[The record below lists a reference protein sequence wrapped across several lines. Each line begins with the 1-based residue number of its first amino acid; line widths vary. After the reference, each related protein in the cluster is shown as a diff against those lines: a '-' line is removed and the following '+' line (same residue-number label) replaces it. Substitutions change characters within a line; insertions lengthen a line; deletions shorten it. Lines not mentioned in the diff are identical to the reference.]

1 LTTPTSTTTAPEA
14 ASAQRPTRQVVIDVV
29 GEYVAELQK
38 GYRNNTSTAVAL
50 LAQLRR
56 GAGKL
61 PHDVPEL
68 WGITGIERIH
78 QQQALSEAEASRA
91 ETALFIAVTLYAL
104 HQQSRSEQDMHRRG
118 VDLGA
123 ATRRLML
130 AVGDGIDEPIRRRFV
145 RIGTA
150 TTVDTLA
157 FRLREMVS
165 LLRRESIPLDYAQLA
180 GHLYEAQF
188 PGGLAQ
194 VRARWGRSFHAYRP
208 PAAKSKVPAGTGP
221 SLTDTG
227 DKTTTTEDTE

>member
-1 LTTPTSTTTAPEA
+1 M
-14 ASAQRPTRQVVIDVV
+14 IDVV

-78 QQQALSEAEASRA
+78 QQQALSEAEASRT
-91 ETALFIAVTLYAL
+91 ETGLFVAVTLYAM

-150 TTVDTLA
+150 ATVDTLA

-180 GHLYEAQF
+180 GDLYDAQF

-194 VRARWGRSFHAYRP
+194 VRARWGRSFHTYRP
-208 PAAKSKVPAGTGP
+208 PASKSKDPAGAGP
-221 SLTDTG
+221 SLTDDG
-227 DKTTTTEDTE
+227 DKTTTIEDTE